1 VSPRHRRLA
10 VVLVA
15 WLLCGAG
22 PARKGSAEEDASA
35 SDLFSG
41 FSVAANATDVF
52 APETGFR
59 VMGWNSWGS
68 QAKLLELAPD
78 GKEVKAGQMIARFEF
93 PGRDAQRWI
102 NERIQKVEAEAAQSH
117 IVNEQSVDSLLIEK
131 RRKEYEARLAGIN
144 VEKERSLSKKQADLY
159 RIVRKVADFEVD
171 AVTQRIASTKTA
183 RDAENS
189 FQDMSVKRAQ
199 ANLARYQ
206 FYERR
211 FTLNA
216 PHAGVV
222 RHAFNPNERRKTQK
236 GDAIQSGQKVLAVAK
251 DATLA
256 AKFFV
261 PEHRIGEVF
270 LGAEVVVTTPASAEE
285 NKAVVKRID
294 FFPQELGFLMENPNL
309 PNGREKAF
317 SVQAD
322 FVGAPAGLSAGAELR
337 VKVKAR

>member
-1 VSPRHRRLA
+1 VTALPLA
-10 VVLVA
+10 LAA
-15 WLLCGAG
+15 WLACGAG
-22 PARKGSAEEDASA
+22 PAPKSPADDASA
-35 SDLFSG
+35 ADLFSG

-59 VMGWNSWGS
+59 VMGWNSWGG
-68 QAKLLELAPD
+68 QAKLLELVPD
-78 GKEVKAGQMIARFEF
+78 GKEVKAGQLIARFEF

-102 NERIQKVEAEAAQSH
+102 NERIQKTEAEAAQSR
-117 IVNEQSVDSLLIEK
+117 IATEQSVDALVIEK

-159 RIVRKVADFEVD
+159 RIVRQVADFEVD
-171 AVTQRIASTKTA
+171 AVTQRIGSTRNA
-183 RDAENS
+183 RDAENAY
-189 FQDMSVKRAQ
+189 QELSVKRAQ
-199 ANLARYQ
+199 ANQARYQ

-211 FTLNA
+211 FTVNA
-216 PHAGVV
+216 PHDGVV

-236 GDAIQSGQKVLAVAK
+236 GDAVQAGQKVLAVAK

-261 PEHRIGEVF
+261 PEHRVREISV
-270 LGAEVVVTTPASAEE
+270 GAQVIVTTAASAEE
-285 NKAVVKRID
+285 HRAVVKRID

-322 FVGAPAGLSAGAELR
+322 FVGTPAGLSAGAELR
-337 VKVKAR
+337 VKAAPQ